1 MGVSSLE
8 RGPDPVLPP
17 AAGWRL
23 AIHGPR
29 ALAALAQIV
38 LLALVVLA
46 SDTKYANPDLSGGLL
61 QQLLTWLPALIQGLV
76 LGGAAGL
83 VYAAT
88 NDAGLIV
95 RVMTA
100 PVPPVLALMHGV
112 IGLVLVAG
120 SIMTPPLMA
129 LDMSGPNA
137 ALLFYLVAP
146 VLWLA
151 YLATGW
157 LVAIPA
163 HALDDTRRQGDTFAL
178 CGTITLAMFAWQ
190 YVDRTQSANSYAI
203 TDACV
208 TIASWFSLLVGN
220 PIQPIGINERGWPLY
235 QTGDITVSI
244 APACAGIEGLLLTIA
259 LLLTLVVLER
269 HRLYVGRALGLIA
282 VAAGL
287 TFVING
293 LRLALLF
300 YIGDHWSPEIALTG
314 FHSNFGVLTLVVVCA
329 AFTIAIRRFAS
340 RTPAPGAAPDHGP
353 RMAETGARPQIAH
366 YDIRLI
372 VPQMVM
378 IACLLLL
385 GLVSGEF
392 DWPYPVGVIVVGTL
406 LWRMKDLR
414 PLAKWQVT
422 LLPMLAGLSAFGL
435 WLALV
440 PADPLVSARFES
452 ALFDAPIIA
461 SCLWLVFRLAG
472 SVLLAPLVEEM
483 AFRGFLLPWLA
494 DRAQITLP
502 RPIAR
507 VSALLATSIVFGLV
521 HADVLAGIAAG
532 LVYGAVQMRRG
543 QYADAILAHCVTNAC
558 LCLYALSTGQWIY
571 L

>member
-1 MGVSSLE
+1 MAHASLDS
-8 RGPDPVLPP
+8 GP
-17 AAGWRL
+17 AASWSFAR
-23 AIHGPR
+23 HGPR
-29 ALAALAQIV
+29 ALIALGQIA
-38 LLALVVLA
+38 LLGLVVLA
-46 SDTKYANPDLSGGLL
+46 SDTKYANPDLSGSLL
-61 QQLLTWLPALIQGLV
+61 QQVLTWLPALIQGLV

-83 VYAAT
+83 VHAAMG
-88 NDAGLIV
+88 DAGLV
-95 RVMTA
+95 GRVIKA
-100 PVPPVLALMHGV
+100 PVSRALVLAHGAV
-112 IGLVLVAG
+112 GLLLLAG
-120 SIMTPPLMA
+120 STMTPPLMA
-129 LDMSGPNA
+129 LDTSGPNA

-163 HALDDTRRQGDTFAL
+163 GALDGQRPLGDIAAL
-178 CGTITLAMFAWQ
+178 CGAITLAMFAWH

-220 PIQPIGINERGWPLY
+220 PIHPIGINERGWPLY

-244 APACAGIEGLLLTIA
+244 APVCAGIEGLLLTTA
-259 LLLTLVVLER
+259 LLLTLVALER
-269 HRLYVGRALGLIA
+269 HRLYVGRALALIVA
-282 VAAGL
+282 AAGL
-287 TFVING
+287 TFVINA
-293 LRLALLF
+293 LRLAMLF
-300 YIGDHWSPEIALTG
+300 YIGDHWSPQIAVNG

-329 AFTIAIRRFAS
+329 GFTMAIRRFAS
-340 RTPAPGAAPDHGP
+340 RAPAKGPARPAQEAPAPIG
-353 RMAETGARPQIAH
+353 H
-366 YDIRLI
+366 YNIRLI
-372 VPQMVM
+372 VPQMAM

-385 GLVSGEF
+385 GLTSGEF
-392 DWPYPVGVIVVGTL
+392 DWAYPVGVIVVGGM

-414 PLAKWQVT
+414 PLAGWQVT
-422 LLPMLAGLSAFGL
+422 PLPILAGLAAFGL
-435 WLALV
+435 WIALV
-440 PADPLVSARFES
+440 PADPLASARFED
-452 ALFDAPIIA
+452 ALFGVPVAA
-461 SCLWLVFRLAG
+461 SCLWLAFRLAG

-507 VSALLATSIVFGLV
+507 ASALLATSIVFGLV

-543 QYADAILAHCVTNAC
+543 QYADAILAHCVTNSC
-558 LCLYALSTGQWIY
+558 LCLYALSTGQWSY